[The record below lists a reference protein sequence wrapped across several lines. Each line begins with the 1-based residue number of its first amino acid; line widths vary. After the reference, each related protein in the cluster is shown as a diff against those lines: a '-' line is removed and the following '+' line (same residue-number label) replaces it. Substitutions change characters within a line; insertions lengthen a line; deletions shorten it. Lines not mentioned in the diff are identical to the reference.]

1 MLRIEYDCRA
11 FQNHD
16 RRYEICLVLT
26 GGPRSCVPSSGP
38 AVGFGVHMSGALVF
52 VGTRQHD
59 RLLSEANENT
69 LGDHVKNDG
78 RGMLGH
84 VTILADKLAGDDR
97 PFWGLLAPSKTYRHG
112 NPVSEFPRWAHTSG
126 MQLSIG

>member
-1 MLRIEYDCRA
+1 
-11 FQNHD
+11 
-16 RRYEICLVLT
+16 
-26 GGPRSCVPSSGP
+26 
-38 AVGFGVHMSGALVF
+38 MSGALVF